1 MLDFLLLILFTFVSL
16 CPYNA
21 ASTKYPYPVSAF
33 FFRKMFADSGKP
45 CIKGKN
51 RGKKVL
57 QKNKKKA
64 CPEEKSCG
72 ARPSVITRTCN
83 QPQVLYQ

>member
-33 FFRKMFADSGKP
+33 FQKNVCRPWKALYKREKQRKKP
-45 CIKGKN
+45 
-51 RGKKVL
+51 L

>member
-33 FFRKMFADSGKP
+33 FRKMFADRGKP
-45 CIKGKN
+45 CIKGKTE
-51 RGKKVL
+51 GKSRYR
-57 QKNKKKA
+57 NGKKKA
-64 CPEEKSCG
+64 CPEEKSRG

>member
-33 FFRKMFADSGKP
+33 FRKMFAGRGKP
-45 CIKGKN
+45 CIKGKE
-51 RGKKVL
+51 REKPL
-57 QKNKKKA
+57 QKRQEKA

>member
-21 ASTKYPYPVSAF
+21 ASAKYPLSCFRIF
-33 FFRKMFADSGKP
+33 FKKMFADRGKP

>member
-33 FFRKMFADSGKP
+33 FQKNVCRPWKALYKREKQRKKP
-45 CIKGKN
+45 
-51 RGKKVL
+51 L

-64 CPEEKSCG
+64 CPEEKSRG